1 MPASIRGHRDRGAVL
16 VIALIVLS
24 VAAVVALA
32 GGRGTVFGLRIAE
45 AGVARLQLRAAA
57 ENALERALRSV
68 PAADGVASA
77 SFESGPVRGTVE
89 ILRDRQLPVGMAPL
103 DGFSVGLGGPGFA
116 AEHYTARATVTGA
129 RQRMAT
135 FDQQFYVLVP
145 EGT

>member
-1 MPASIRGHRDRGAVL
+1 MTASMRTRRDTGAVL

-68 PAADGVASA
+68 PAGDGVASA
-77 SFESGPVRGTVE
+77 SFEAGPVRGTVQV
-89 ILRDRQLPVGMAPL
+89 LRDRQLPVGMAPL
-103 DGFSVGLGGPGFA
+103 DGFSVGLGGAGFA
-116 AEHYTARATVTGA
+116 AEHYTARATATGA
-129 RQRMAT
+129 RQRVAT

-145 EGT
+145 EGS